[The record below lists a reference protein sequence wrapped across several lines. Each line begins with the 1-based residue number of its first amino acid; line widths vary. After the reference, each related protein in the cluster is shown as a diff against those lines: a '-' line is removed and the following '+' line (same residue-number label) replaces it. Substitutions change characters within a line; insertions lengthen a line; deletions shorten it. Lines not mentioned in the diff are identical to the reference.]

1 MSEDFGNFKV
11 SGFYLFEYK
20 SSVWAQDGVRRI
32 THTME
37 GSGNTA
43 GQRGSHPPL
52 RQTLTQTREHKA
64 VRLSQVGSVRHTRRT
79 GARKEEGSPGAHW
92 WWEEEELQGGGGGGS
107 DPGRSWDP
115 AGPPCYYGA
124 CRSGTRESQE
134 GGGGC
139 I

>member
-1 MSEDFGNFKV
+1 MGTGGRPTDYSHAGREWKHCRPK
-11 SGFYLFEYK
+11 GFPPPTK
-20 SSVWAQDGVRRI
+20 TDS
-32 THTME
+32 HTD
-37 GSGNTA
+37 
-43 GQRGSHPPL
+43 QRQGKG
-52 RQTLTQTREHKA
+52 EHKA
-64 VRLSQVGSVRHTRRT
+64 VRLSQVDSVRHTRRT

-92 WWEEEELQGGGGGGS
+92 WWEEEELQGGGGGGGS